1 MDVKKLQAE
10 LQTFSSDRDWDQFHT
25 PKNLAMALSVEC
37 SELVE
42 EFQWLTAEESLAVMK
57 NPESAARVR
66 NEIADIA
73 AYLLRITDKL
83 DIDIE
88 EALSEKM
95 NINEKKYP
103 VAEFK
108 GSARKYNR

>member
-1 MDVKKLQAE
+1 MDTKRLQAE
-10 LQTFSSDRDWDQFHT
+10 LQAFCSDREWDQFHT

-42 EFQWLTAEESLAVMK
+42 EFQWLTAEESQEIM
-57 NPESAARVR
+57 NHPDSAARIR

-88 EALSEKM
+88 DALLEKM
-95 NINEKKYP
+95 TINEKKYP
-103 VAEFK
+103 AEDFK

>member
-1 MDVKKLQAE
+1 MDTKGLQKKLAKFCDE
-10 LQTFSSDRDWDQFHT
+10 RDWDQFHN

-42 EFQWLTAEESLAVMK
+42 EFQWLTLEQSSAIMK
-57 NPESAARVR
+57 DPDKAIRVR
-66 NEIADIA
+66 YEIADIA

-88 EALSEKM
+88 AALVEKIQ
-95 NINEKKYP
+95 INEEKYP
-103 VAEFK
+103 AKEFK